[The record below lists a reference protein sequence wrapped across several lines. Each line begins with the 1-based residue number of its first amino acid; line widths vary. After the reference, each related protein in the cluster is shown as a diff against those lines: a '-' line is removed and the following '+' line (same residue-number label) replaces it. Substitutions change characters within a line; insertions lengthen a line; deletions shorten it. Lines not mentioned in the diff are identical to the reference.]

1 MGRSATALLGGER
14 SLRRTQTL
22 PTWSGLMPIILF
34 SYKCNPISP
43 KQGWI
48 LFSTLSAQSIW
59 SAEYAGWCPTIRFF
73 LLFVLF
79 FVSSCRILFSC
90 LYSPYVF
97 FIKIYVLILKV
108 LVMFSILFPLSM
120 ISGGKSIIYFLKYIW
135 KYI

>member
-34 SYKCNPISP
+34 SYKCNPVSP

-59 SAEYAGWCPTIRFF
+59 SAEYAGWCPTIHFFFFCSFFRF
-73 LLFVLF
+73 LLSYFIF
-79 FVSSCRILFSC
+79 MFILP
-90 LYSPYVF
+90 LRL